1 MNDFN
6 KEVKNRIKTNSKND
20 NLKKTGFN
28 FFKKSFPEKYC
39 YNFSWL
45 GRPIIQY
52 PQDII
57 AMQEIIWKV
66 KPDLIIETGIA
77 HGGSVIF
84 SSSMLALLE
93 LADKNTSKKNKKLN
107 YIKRKVVAIDID
119 IRKHNLKEIKK
130 HPFYSNIQLIEGS
143 SLDKKIIK
151 KVKDITLKHKKIM
164 VFLDSNHT
172 HNHVLSELNAYAPFT
187 SKNSYCVLFDTI
199 LENLP
204 NNFFKNRPWKKGNNP
219 MSALR
224 EFLLVNKNFVSDFDI
239 DNKLLISSSPD
250 GYLKRIG

>member
-1 MNDFN
+1 M
-6 KEVKNRIKTNSKND
+6 V
-20 NLKKTGFN
+20 
-28 FFKKSFPEKYC
+28 
-39 YNFSWL
+39 YNFS
-45 GRPIIQY
+45 
-52 PQDII
+52 
-57 AMQEIIWKV
+57 
-66 KPDLIIETGIA
+66 
-77 HGGSVIF
+77 SF
-84 SSSMLALLE
+84 
-93 LADKNTSKKNKKLN
+93 DKCLSNQLN
-107 YIKRKVVAIDID
+107 
-119 IRKHNLKEIKK
+119 
-130 HPFYSNIQLIEGS
+130 FYSNIQLIEGS

-151 KVKDITLKHKKIM
+151 KVKYITLKHKKIM

>member
-6 KEVKNRIKTNSKND
+6 KEVKKRINANSKNK
-20 NLKKTGFN
+20 NLKNAGFD
-28 FFKKSFPEKYC
+28 FLKKSFPAKYC

-57 AMQEIIWKV
+57 AIQEIIWKV

-84 SSSMLALLE
+84 SSSMLALLD
-93 LADKNTSKKNKKLN
+93 LADKASPLKKN
-107 YIKRKVVAIDID
+107 IKRKVLAIDID
-119 IRKHNLKEIKK
+119 IRKHNLSAIKK
-130 HPFYSNIQLIEGS
+130 HPFNSYIKLIEGS
-143 SLDKKIIK
+143 CLDINIIK
-151 KVKDITLKHKKIM
+151 KVEKFASKFKKIM

-172 HNHVLSELNAYAPFT
+172 HEHVLSELNYYAKLT
-187 SKNSYCVLFDTI
+187 SKNSYCVVFDTM

-204 NNFFKNRPWKKGNNP
+204 NRFFTDRPWKKGDNP
-219 MSALR
+219 MSALKV
-224 EFLLVNKNFVSDFDI
+224 FLKQNKNFTSDVDF
-239 DNKLLISSSPD
+239 DNKLLISSSPY
-250 GYLKRIG
+250 GYLKRIK